1 MKLLSMPRMA
11 GSKIAQH
18 VANCLPPYTEL
29 QHTSDKLFS
38 TKER

>member
-1 MKLLSMPRMA
+1 MKLLSMLRMA

-18 VANCLPPYTEL
+18 FTRYLPPYTEL
-29 QHTSDKLFS
+29 QNTSDKLFS